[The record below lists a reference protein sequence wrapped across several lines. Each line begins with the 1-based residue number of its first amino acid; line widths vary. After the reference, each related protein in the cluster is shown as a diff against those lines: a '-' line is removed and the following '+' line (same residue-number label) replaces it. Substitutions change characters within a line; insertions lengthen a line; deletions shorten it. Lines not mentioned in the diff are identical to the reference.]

1 MALFVLI
8 EKFTFQNWIDSV
20 RECARSQGFHD
31 SFKFFDTILEKH
43 NSTNWKCSS
52 ATRWKSPWTRTQEIS
67 GKKDPDSDEIE
78 PEGSEEQMLDNTFA
92 DSNPLP
98 IEEENDVVDLDGEQC
113 DQKKIAKCL

>member
-1 MALFVLI
+1 MD
-8 EKFTFQNWIDSV
+8 IDQMD
-20 RECARSQGFHD
+20 C
-31 SFKFFDTILEKH
+31 
-43 NSTNWKCSS
+43 
-52 ATRWKSPWTRTQEIS
+52 
-67 GKKDPDSDEIE
+67 DPDSDEIE